1 MAQRC
6 CPTLR
11 KRWTGFVGTTVL
23 PLYLA
28 AAAFAAEQ
36 PRTGLPDVQQPP
48 ATAASDAETMF
59 RRPTVY
65 LGVFPQTLSEQR
77 AAELGVSPPQ
87 GVYLVKVVEGSPAD
101 RAGLKRGD
109 VVVSINGQAVV
120 NGEHFRDLLRKQTP
134 GQAMTLGV
142 VRDKQR
148 LTLTV
153 VPEKPRVSVLALPDG
168 PFGITIDPEACREQV
183 EQFRE
188 QAERVREMAEQMRRL
203 GEQRRAEIKGG
214 ALAMVFSDRGRLGVR
229 TQTLS
234 EQLARYFGVT
244 EGVLVTEV
252 IPGSPAEKAGIRAGD
267 CLVKIGDRP
276 IRDSRDLAR
285 ELRRAEAG
293 EIKVTLVR
301 DKQSLVVTPTLGPA
315 TPQGACQFEPLDFC
329 FEVHLP
335 RIELFFG
342 PM

>member
-1 MAQRC
+1 MELMAQRRR
-6 CPTLR
+6 PTIR
-11 KRWTGFVGTTVL
+11 RRWTAILGATAF
-23 PLYLA
+23 PLCFA
-28 AAAFAAEQ
+28 STAFAAEQ
-36 PRTGLPDVQQPP
+36 PRAGLLDAQQPP
-48 ATAASDAETMF
+48 PPATGDADVKF
-59 RRPTVY
+59 RRSTVY

-87 GVYLVKVVEGSPAD
+87 GVYLVKVVEGSPAE

-109 VVVSINGQAVV
+109 VIVSINGQAVV

-134 GQAMTLGV
+134 GQAMTLEV
-142 VRDKQR
+142 VRDKGR

-153 VPEKPRVSVLALPDG
+153 VPEKPRVGAAVTSDG
-168 PFGITIDPEACREQV
+168 SFGITVDPEQI
-183 EQFRE
+183 RE
-188 QAERVREMAEQMRRL
+188 QAEHARELAEQLRRL
-203 GEQRRAEIKGG
+203 GEQRRAEMKGNVT
-214 ALAMVFSDRGRLGVR
+214 AMVFSDRGRLGVR

-252 IPGSPAEKAGIRAGD
+252 TPGSPAEKAGIRAGD

-276 IRDSRDLAR
+276 IRDGRDLSH

-293 EIKVTLVR
+293 EIKVTIVR
-301 DKQSLVVTPTLGPA
+301 DKQPLVVTPTLGPA
-315 TPQGACQFEPLDFC
+315 TPQGALWFGPFDLY
-329 FEVHLP
+329 FEVQPPHF
-335 RIELFFG
+335 ELFFG